1 MSVYF
6 QRTRLIGL
14 LLISAL
20 TLILW
25 VYSRQFQQEHGRPLG
40 LLTAT
45 QVIALSD
52 PICRSIAPHTNELR
66 LSAESWRG
74 SHLWWN
80 VSCQDPKG
88 RELAHLEWTP
98 KTAELVQ
105 IEVHPDQQ
113 EFGRSISMPARKGM
127 ERMRYWL
134 SLLRTDVSTGWRPIE
149 TPRSDRGKVWACGWI
164 SQEVHAYIRVDSH
177 TGDLLIAQFWR
188 SPISKN
194 KKRSDDNKQ
203 AI

>member
-1 MSVYF
+1 MPIYF
-6 QRTRLIGL
+6 QRTRWIGL

-20 TLILW
+20 TLTLW
-25 VYSRQFQQEHGRPLG
+25 AYSRQAQQEHGRPLG

-45 QVIALSD
+45 QVIALSE
-52 PICRSIAPHTNELR
+52 PICRSIAPHANELR

-80 VSCQDPKG
+80 VSCQDSRG
-88 RELAHLEWTP
+88 RELANLEWTP

-105 IEVHPDQQ
+105 IEAHPYLQ
-113 EFGRSISMPARKGM
+113 EFGRPVSMSAREGV

-134 SLLRTDVSTGWRPIE
+134 NLLRTDVSTGWRPIG
-149 TPRSDRGKVWACGWI
+149 TPRSDHGRVWACGWI
-164 SQEVHAYIRVDSH
+164 SHEVRAYLRVDSH

-188 SPISKN
+188 SPISKT
-194 KKRSDDNKQ
+194 
-203 AI
+203 